1 MLEHHCSLN
10 ARRCFALR
18 LDCMLVADNL
28 ELQQQPLKTRKTPS
42 VGLTTTTT
50 TCNSNSITRLEE
62 KNYWDRN
69 KNREISQSL
78 GNRRLE
84 AADGENGE
92 RLLQSSECCL
102 MLSGIGGS
110 WTGYCLFVCLSVW
123 KECDFAD
130 RYRN

>member
-1 MLEHHCSLN
+1 
-10 ARRCFALR
+10 
-18 LDCMLVADNL
+18 MLVADNL
-28 ELQQQPLKTRKTPS
+28 ELQQQPLKSRKTPS

-50 TCNSNSITRLEE
+50 TTSNSNSITRLEK

-78 GNRRLE
+78 GSRRLE

-110 WTGYCLFVCLSVW
+110 WTGFVCLFVCLKRV
-123 KECDFAD
+123 
-130 RYRN
+130 